1 MKFAGASSAGVRAG
15 SPAFV
20 FEVDGRGQEFA
31 VVRRRSPKFAGVAIS
46 VAVKQG
52 AIGCA
57 HRVDRFAMARS
68 GPSLLAGFI
77 GAPSNGPVMVNAGL
91 FTNRRNKFKS

>member
-1 MKFAGASSAGVRAG
+1 VACKLTSRDKPTVTWT
-15 SPAFV
+15 
-20 FEVDGRGQEFA
+20 
-31 VVRRRSPKFAGVAIS
+31 GVAIS
-46 VAVKQG
+46 VAVKQA

-57 HRVDRFAMARS
+57 HQVDRFAMARS

-77 GAPSNGPVMVNAGL
+77 DAPTNGPVMVNPGL